1 MLSLYLSI
9 TMMTLIVTE
18 VIFPIMDFAQTN
30 YCISAKVT
38 TLANLPSV
46 ELQRGIRNEMIDK
59 KFGNNKTSSGM
70 NLDCEDCADS
80 LKLSSQASP
89 RIHSNVSQIG
99 WRIDF
104 MFDF

>member
-59 KFGNNKTSSGM
+59 KFPHLANNKITITITRP
-70 NLDCEDCADS
+70 AV
-80 LKLSSQASP
+80 A
-89 RIHSNVSQIG
+89 
-99 WRIDF
+99 
-104 MFDF
+104 

>member
-1 MLSLYLSI
+1 
-9 TMMTLIVTE
+9 MMTLIVTE

-59 KFGNNKTSSGM
+59 KFPYLGNNNNKTITRP
-70 NLDCEDCADS
+70 AI
-80 LKLSSQASP
+80 KITITRPA
-89 RIHSNVSQIG
+89 VA
-99 WRIDF
+99 
-104 MFDF
+104 

>member
-1 MLSLYLSI
+1 
-9 TMMTLIVTE
+9 MMTLIVTE

-59 KFGNNKTSSGM
+59 KFPHLANNKITITITRP
-70 NLDCEDCADS
+70 AV
-80 LKLSSQASP
+80 A
-89 RIHSNVSQIG
+89 
-99 WRIDF
+99 
-104 MFDF
+104 